1 MMQHLSVELR
11 RAVLLLL
18 LALVCGLA
26 TGGLAWWL
34 VGALAVFVI
43 PHLYNL
49 ARLNQWLTAGRKEE
63 LPDAE
68 GLWGDVFTR
77 LHHRERR
84 VNERRRRLSRL
95 LEQFQKATQ
104 AHPDGVVIL
113 GAAGEIEAFNNAGRD
128 LLGLR
133 RPEDHGRPVT
143 NFLRMPEVGAF
154 LESSDPEETLLIDS
168 PVRQNRSLLLQIVPY
183 ARDGQRLLIT
193 RDVTRLERLER
204 IRQDFVANVSHE
216 LRSPLTVIK
225 GYAENLDEL
234 ERAGNFADADDS
246 SRAMLSRSIDQIQK
260 ESERMRLLVEDLLE
274 LSRLEAT
281 DDDADNQV
289 VNVDS
294 MIKLIVDEALAL
306 GEGRHRIELDVDN
319 TLGVEGNER
328 EIYTAFSNVVFN
340 AIRYMSEPG
349 VVRISW
355 QLHNERPRLVVS
367 DEGPGIPA
375 DAIPRLTERFY
386 RVDDGRARDDG
397 GTGLGLAIAKHVM
410 LRHEGKIEIESTI
423 DVGTT
428 VKLTFARTLTRRVGE
443 SVVNL
448 PRASQN
454 DR

>member
-1 MMQHLSVELR
+1 MIQHLSVELR

-26 TGGLAWWL
+26 IGGVAWWL
-34 VGALAVFVI
+34 FGAAVIFVST
-43 PHLYNL
+43 HLYNL
-49 ARLNQWLTAGRKEE
+49 VRLNQWLAAGRREE
-63 LPDAE
+63 LPDSE
-68 GLWGDVFTR
+68 GLWGEVFTR

-95 LEQFQKATQ
+95 LDQFQKATQ

-113 GAAGEIEAFNNAGRD
+113 GASGEIEAFNNAGRD

-143 NFLRMPEVGAF
+143 NYLRMPEVGAF
-154 LESSDPEETLLIDS
+154 FELSDPENTLLIDS
-168 PVRQNRSLLLQIVPY
+168 PVRQNRSLMLQIVPY
-183 ARDGQRLLIT
+183 AKDGQRLLIT
-193 RDVTRLERLER
+193 RDVTRLQRLER

-216 LRSPLTVIK
+216 LKSPLTVIK
-225 GYAENLDEL
+225 GYAENLDRLNDE
-234 ERAGNFADADDS
+234 GKFSDADGN
-246 SRAMLSRSIDQIQK
+246 SREMLDRSIDQIQK
-260 ESERMRLLVEDLLE
+260 ESERMRLLVDDLLE

-281 DDDADNQV
+281 DDDADNQI
-289 VNVDS
+289 VNVGS
-294 MIKLIVDEALAL
+294 MIRLIVDEAEVL
-306 GEGRHRIELDVDN
+306 GEGRHRVMLDVDN
-319 TLGVEGNER
+319 TLAVEGNER

-340 AIRYMSEPG
+340 AVRYMADPG
-349 VVRISW
+349 VVELSW
-355 QLHNERPRLVVS
+355 QLHNERPMLTVK

-410 LRHEGKIEIESTI
+410 LRHEGKIDIESTI

-428 VKLTFARTLTRRVGE
+428 VRLTFARNLTRRVGE

-448 PRASQN
+448 PRVNQN